1 MAPMAPIDEKALPL
15 SMLRYLKI
23 FPAHAK
29 NSEIFTAH
37 FQTLKLSL
45 DNSTRISKL
54 SLIHQWIPTVPGLSQ
69 VG

>member
-1 MAPMAPIDEKALPL
+1 
-15 SMLRYLKI
+15 MLRYLKI

-54 SLIHQWIPTVPGLSQ
+54 SLIHQWIPTEPGLSQ